1 MLLKIYPENPSP
13 REISKVVNCLQ
24 NGGIV
29 IFPTDTIYGIGCDI
43 HNHKAVERIS
53 EIINQDIN
61 RTNFSF
67 IFNDLGH
74 ISDYTK
80 PFSNTVFKLL
90 KRTLPGPYTFI
101 LEANKNVPKIFH
113 NKKSTVGIRIPN
125 NLIINTIVAEL
136 GNPILSKSVKDLN
149 DDIQEFVTDP
159 ELLYE
164 QYGDSVDIII
174 DGGYGSFTPSTV
186 ISCLDDEFEV
196 VREGLGDVNGLF

>member
-1 MLLKIYPENPSP
+1 MLLKIYPENPNP

-53 EIINQDIN
+53 EIIHQDIN

-113 NKKSTVGIRIPN
+113 NKKSTVGIRIPDN
-125 NLIINTIVAEL
+125 PIISAIVSEL

-149 DDIQEFVTDP
+149 DDLLEFVTDP

-164 QYGDSVDIII
+164 QYGDHVDIII
-174 DGGYGSFTPSTV
+174 DGGYGGLTPSTI
-186 ISCLDDEFEV
+186 ISCLEDEMEV
-196 VREGLGDVNGLF
+196 VREGLGDVSGLF

>member
-1 MLLKIYPENPSP
+1 MLIKIYPENPNP
-13 REISKVVNCLQ
+13 REISKVVNCLKD
-24 NGGIV
+24 GGII

-53 EIINQDIN
+53 EIFQLDIN
-61 RTNFSF
+61 KSNFSF
-67 IFNDLGH
+67 IFNDLSH

-80 PFSNTVFKLL
+80 PFSNTVFKLM

-113 NKKSTVGIRIPN
+113 NKKSTVGIRIPEN
-125 NLIINTIVAEL
+125 PILSAIVAEL

-149 DDIQEFVTDP
+149 DKVAEFVTDP
-159 ELLYE
+159 ELMYE
-164 QYGDSVDIII
+164 QYGDNVDIII
-174 DGGYGSFTPSTV
+174 DGGYGGLTPSTV
-186 ISCLDDEFEV
+186 INCLGGEFEV